1 LHEAAYD
8 RQYVLPLAKIC
19 DIKMNFLA
27 PFLVIIIFF
36 ASCSSSS
43 AAQYGKPRMQPT
55 CSSIDQESRE
65 AIRAEIERFVQEE
78 EYKDVRKLCAL
89 DEIKKFRHQRAPFW

>member
-1 LHEAAYD
+1 MSF
-8 RQYVLPLAKIC
+8 P
-19 DIKMNFLA
+19 A

-36 ASCSSSS
+36 ASGSSSS
-43 AAQYGKPRMQPT
+43 AAQYGKPLVKPT

-65 AIRAEIERFVQEE
+65 AIRVEIERFVQEE